1 MQVLNVLCLLETV
14 TLLLSQASEELGKDA
29 NVVANQTILAQVLQC
44 RKALANSISF
54 SICFA
59 SLIVLCSLSL
69 FHRAIY

>member
-14 TLLLSQASEELGKDA
+14 ALLLSQASEELGKDA

-44 RKALANSISF
+44 LEALANSTSF
-54 SICFA
+54 SSFA